1 MRHTKTLSQKLWP
14 DSDLCRF
21 AGFRWDLVR
30 STEARGHRNGPSR
43 LTCICQTRL
52 RHVISVSLSHTHA
65 HTHTIFRV
73 SSLVPHC
80 VRACVEVAGKVSHT
94 LRGSMPGGDTVR
106 GEAMAVRAPG
116 SKPFIFLWSKQ
127 MNNTLIH
134 WIMYHK
140 QCIQINCLG
149 VVRDVIRIFNTNSF

>member
-1 MRHTKTLSQKLWP
+1 MRHTETLTQKLWP

-30 STEARGHRNGPSR
+30 TEVNWSSRSQEQTLMPDMNLSDTLEARHLR
-43 LTCICQTRL
+43 L
-52 RHVISVSLSHTHA
+52 SL
-65 HTHTIFRV
+65 THTISLV
-73 SSLVPHC
+73 SSLFPHS

-116 SKPFIFLWSKQ
+116 SRPFIFLWGKEMSNILTNCEQ
-127 MNNTLIH
+127 CVMNKHYKSSVKL
-134 WIMYHK
+134 
-140 QCIQINCLG
+140 LG
-149 VVRDVIRIFNTNSF
+149 VGWFDQKFLPRHM